1 MKLVKYFSSR
11 VIREI
16 QFNNS
21 SPMPLG
27 YIPEFGHWNSKFNSF
42 NVLDF
47 EQYLP
52 PDVQIRI
59 LKSRIN
65 KLVDRL

>member
-42 NVLDF
+42 NV
-47 EQYLP
+47 
-52 PDVQIRI
+52 
-59 LKSRIN
+59 
-65 KLVDRL
+65 